1 MWLKMGFFKKT
12 KPERYITLKEA
23 AVITGY
29 SSDYVGQL
37 IRSGKIGGKQVYT
50 NPVWMTT
57 EGEVKR
63 YLSESKKASK
73 SDSSRKSS
81 ASVLRSLKTK
91 FRSELE
97 VVKIYRRIL
106 YLTMGVSVIFS
117 VFLFYMFS
125 VSLDNWL
132 TSGGESGLEARVTE
146 TVPENQSVIE
156 F

>member
-57 EGEVKR
+57 EEEVKR
-63 YLSESKKASK
+63 YLSESKKLSK
-73 SDSSRKSS
+73 GDRGRSSPVSLFRSLRTR
-81 ASVLRSLKTK
+81 LRSE
-91 FRSELE
+91 FE
-97 VVKIYRRIL
+97 VVKVYRLVL
-106 YLTMGVSVIFS
+106 YFTMGLSVVLS
-117 VFLFYMFS
+117 LFLFYMFS
-125 VSLDNWL
+125 VSLDNRL
-132 TSGGESGLEARVTE
+132 TSGGESGLEAGAAE

>member
-37 IRSGKIGGKQVYT
+37 IRSGKVGGKQVYT

-57 EGEVKR
+57 VEEVER
-63 YLSESKKASK
+63 YLSEIKKVPK
-73 SDSSRKSS
+73 RDRDRKTP
-81 ASVLRSLKTK
+81 ANLLRRLKTR

-97 VVKIYRRIL
+97 IVKIYRKIL
-106 YLTMGVSVIFS
+106 YLTMGVSIALS
-117 VFLFYMFS
+117 LFLFYIFS
-125 VSLDNWL
+125 VSLDNRL
-132 TSGGESGLEARVTE
+132 TSGGESGFEAGVTE